1 MKTVTSNAKQR
12 QEILER
18 RRQTG
23 ERRIFQRLSALLWTD
38 EGRTRE
44 EVAALLGVSSRQVG
58 DRLRIFRNK
67 GLDQLGTL
75 HYRGDPGRLRPAQ
88 MEQLKQEIATGA
100 FHNAEQVRVW
110 IEEQFGITYS
120 TSGVKDLLHRIGASY
135 HKVSG
140 FFWKA
145 DRKKQRRFVRK
156 YRRHQREA
164 GPTTRRYFV
173 DACHPVWG
181 LELLDC
187 CWLLVG
193 QRYYVGVG
201 SGRKRLN
208 VLGAYSPDDHDY
220 VDLRLTKENITG
232 EQFIKLLEKL
242 RAKHPETE
250 KFILYLDNARYYSKP
265 VVKEWLAQ
273 HRQFHLVFLPAYSP
287 NLNLIERL
295 WKFLRKTALN
305 RWHETFEAMQE
316 AVSEVL
322 DHLDRY
328 HSELDSLMSE
338 KFHILKAEE
347 LPLDPAA

>member
-1 MKTVTSNAKQR
+1 MKTIALSAERR
-12 QEILER
+12 QEIQDR
-18 RRQTG
+18 RRQADD
-23 ERRIFQRLSALLWTD
+23 RRIFQRLSAPLWID

-44 EVAALLGVSSRQVG
+44 EVADLLGVSSRQVG
-58 DRLRIFRNK
+58 DWLRIYRNK
-67 GLDQLGTL
+67 GLDELCTL

-88 MEQLKQEIATGA
+88 VERLRQEIAKGA
-100 FHNAEQVRVW
+100 FHNAEQVRAW
-110 IEEQFGITYS
+110 IQEQFGVAYS
-120 TSGVKDLLHRIGASY
+120 ASGVKDLLHRIGASY

-145 DRKKQRRFVRK
+145 DRERQRKFVRT
-156 YRRHQREA
+156 YRRHRREA
-164 GPTTRRYFV
+164 GPRTRRYFV

-181 LELLDC
+181 LELLYC

-208 VLGAYSPDDHDY
+208 ILGAYSPDDHDY

-232 EQFIKLLEKL
+232 EQFVKLLEKL
-242 RAKHPETE
+242 LAKHPEAE
-250 KFILYLDNARYYSKP
+250 RFILYLDNARYYSKP
-265 VVKEWLAQ
+265 VVKEWLAR
-273 HRQFHLVFLPAYSP
+273 HRQFRLVFLPAYSP

-305 RWHETFEAMQE
+305 RWHETFEAMQD
-316 AVSEVL
+316 AVAEVL
-322 DHLDRY
+322 DHLERY

-338 KFHILKAEE
+338 EFHILKDEE
-347 LPLDPAA
+347 LLGCPAA